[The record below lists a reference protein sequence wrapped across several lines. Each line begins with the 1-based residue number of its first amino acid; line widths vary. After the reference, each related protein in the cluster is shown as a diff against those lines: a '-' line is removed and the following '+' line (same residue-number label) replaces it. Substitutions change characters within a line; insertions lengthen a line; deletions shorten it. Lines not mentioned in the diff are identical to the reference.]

1 MINTAINKSYS
12 FLQLYCD
19 KFMNLVDIYFSNL
32 NKLHTIDSYQAK
44 DHEMIAEDLDK
55 WKS

>member
-44 DHEMIAEDLDK
+44 DHEMIAEDLNK